1 MPDAAQAPYPAY
13 RRGAIRQNIAAFWY
27 CRMRRKRLI
36 RPTGEAPSGK
46 TLNRFG
52 IAGCGASALSGL
64 QAKRWQGVFFVF
76 PTPCLTFIL
85 SAKIVHHFPL
95 TVNDS
100 VTYSIAFFYI
110 CLKLFLRYLWLKLAF
125 YAVRFNVHGINR
137 SDMQH

>member
-1 MPDAAQAPYPAY
+1 
-13 RRGAIRQNIAAFWY
+13 IAGW
-27 CRMRRKRLI
+27 RRKRFI
-36 RPTGEAPSGK
+36 RPTGEA
-46 TLNRFG
+46 L
-52 IAGCGASALSGL
+52 AG
-64 QAKRWQGVFFVF
+64 RIFVF

>member
-1 MPDAAQAPYPAY
+1 APSGKTLQ
-13 RRGAIRQNIAAFWY
+13 RFGIAGW
-27 CRMRRKRLI
+27 RRKRFI
-36 RPTGEAPSGK
+36 RPTGEA
-46 TLNRFG
+46 L
-52 IAGCGASALSGL
+52 AG
-64 QAKRWQGVFFVF
+64 RIFVF

>member
-1 MPDAAQAPYPAY
+1 M
-13 RRGAIRQNIAAFWY
+13 AFVG
-27 CRMRRKRLI
+27 LI
-36 RPTGEAPSGK
+36 SEAPSGK
-46 TLNRFG
+46 TLQRFG
-52 IAGCGASALSGL
+52 IAGCGASALSGLQAKRHQAKHHAITDIAGCGASALSGL

>member
-1 MPDAAQAPYPAY
+1 
-13 RRGAIRQNIAAFWY
+13 
-27 CRMRRKRLI
+27 MRRRRLI
-36 RPTGEAPSGK
+36 RLQAKRHQAKHHAITD
-46 TLNRFG
+46 

-76 PTPCLTFIL
+76 PTPRLTFIL

-125 YAVRFNVHGINR
+125 SAVRFNVHGINR